1 MSMLALISTGW
12 VIFIGLLILV
22 GLANLI
28 LGSQK
33 YAGRV
38 YNKIASA
45 TGMSNEP
52 EAQGLRA
59 LGCEDLPVLVR
70 LKARHNL
77 LHGTVDGV
85 ETLFVEVGEAGRIE
99 DPLVPDVFSPLYCFR
114 QRGRALPAFQLFQHD
129 GKGRLALDEP
139 DAVRPKQYTIIELR
153 DNPGF
158 ADFFY
163 VLALRQ
169 EDEGALRELFPR
181 SVQDFFMEN
190 RCHSWDVH
198 AAGEWVGVTQTSF
211 FDATPWDT
219 VGTFRE
225 ELGSARRVHELFA
238 RATEKDRGETR

>member
-45 TGMSNEP
+45 TGMSFDP
-52 EAQGLRA
+52 EAQGL
-59 LGCEDLPVLVR
+59 
-70 LKARHNL
+70 
-77 LHGTVDGV
+77 
-85 ETLFVEVGEAGRIE
+85 
-99 DPLVPDVFSPLYCFR
+99 
-114 QRGRALPAFQLFQHD
+114 RALPAFQLFQHD